1 MCILLINDNEL
12 LMISGWAKAEA
23 ACLMT
28 AAQAGLQ
35 APRLEIAGSRCH
47 RARTFHRPP
56 PSSVQTV
63 GQNPP
68 HVGLCPVMAGVS
80 LFHVTFSDMI
90 F

>member
-1 MCILLINDNEL
+1 MCILLINDNAL

-28 AAQAGLQ
+28 AARAGLQ
-35 APRLEIAGSRCH
+35 APHLEIAGSRCH
-47 RARTFHRPP
+47 KLHRPP

-68 HVGLCPVMAGVS
+68 HVGLCPVMARVS